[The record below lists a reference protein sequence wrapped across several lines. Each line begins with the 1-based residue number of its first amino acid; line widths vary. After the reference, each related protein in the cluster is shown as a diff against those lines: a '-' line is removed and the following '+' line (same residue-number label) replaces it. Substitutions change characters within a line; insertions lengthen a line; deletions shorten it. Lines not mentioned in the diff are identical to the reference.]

1 MKHIRISL
9 MMSGSMLVALGQ
21 LEHAAAD
28 TLSRPVPLGPGIQAA
43 VYQRSEILPPIP
55 LATLEKLQG
64 APEDNRRQ
72 QIGVGRPL
80 MQPFVVNRNTVSLS
94 QWAVL
99 PDGWSIWSAEVGSQG
114 AMGLRLHIES
124 IRLPKGARLV
134 VYDPA

>member
-9 MMSGSMLVALGQ
+9 MMSGSMLAALGQ

-43 VYQRSEILPPIP
+43 VYQAAVYQRSEILPPIP
-55 LATLEKLQG
+55 VATLEKLQG

-80 MQPFVVNRNTVSLS
+80 TQPLVVNRNTVSIP
-94 QWAVL
+94 QWAGL
-99 PDGWSIWSAEVGSQG
+99 PDGWIIWSA
-114 AMGLRLHIES
+114 
-124 IRLPKGARLV
+124 
-134 VYDPA
+134 